1 MQNRLYLLLDR
12 LGGDSIELV
21 VGRIRG
27 GRGIERDA
35 EVKRETGQFRLAS
48 GLARQ
53 R

>member
-1 MQNRLYLLLDR
+1 VQNRLFLLDR
-12 LGGDSIELV
+12 LGGDSVELV
-21 VGRIRG
+21 VGRVRR

-35 EVKRETGQFRLAS
+35 EIERETGEDRLAS